1 MLCGRESSGR
11 GENAHGGLRSLAR
24 TPLELTA
31 LFPFLPLSPNTQL
44 VPPLLSDPLCLPSP
58 SDSPRWGGSRASQFA
73 SDPYCYELPS
83 SSCPPR
89 CAVAPSLPFSPVS
102 AAVKML
108 FRSSVQCNVPFPV
121 LRSAGAFPRVD
132 LCVIG
137 GGPGGIAA
145 AMRAI
150 GYGKSVCI
158 VEGGRVGG
166 ADLGGTVP
174 SKMMYEI
181 AHFAASL
188 TGPEF
193 VRDLVKPDEMQSI
206 VDGIPSERITQ
217 LLRKTCTGK
226 EREYRAFLEAS
237 GVQLIEGKA
246 TFANPN
252 EIDVHTEG
260 TGEYR
265 SLQADNVVIATGA
278 IPRSHAFAKCDHN
291 RILNS
296 TSLFEMPIPAS
307 MVVIGAGAMGCEVA
321 SMFAKLGR
329 TKVRLVDKAPRIL
342 PKEDEDVASY
352 VQRHLIRRGVVIHQ
366 GCRLFDLEA
375 GEEDCRYS
383 LRDIFSGDIETYH
396 AERAMVAVGRQPNL
410 GALGLENTKM
420 RVENGQ
426 LDCDEYGRC
435 KPYKHIYCIGDATGR
450 QKTVNTAQTA
460 GQAVV
465 DTMFGCSPKLAV
477 SNNALTN
484 IATDMFLE
492 DEVASIGLS
501 EKQCRASG
509 IGYIVARL
517 EYKHLTRPIVMGAK
531 DGFVKMIVT
540 NDREKRVLGVRAVGP
555 HAGSVVEVASLP
567 ILKNESVY
575 TMLKHNPAYPSL
587 VSGVI
592 ECAAMLVGRGA
603 RCSNVVEGIS
613 IKNWTP
619 VDKA

>member
-1 MLCGRESSGR
+1 
-11 GENAHGGLRSLAR
+11 
-24 TPLELTA
+24 
-31 LFPFLPLSPNTQL
+31 
-44 VPPLLSDPLCLPSP
+44 
-58 SDSPRWGGSRASQFA
+58 
-73 SDPYCYELPS
+73 
-83 SSCPPR
+83 
-89 CAVAPSLPFSPVS
+89 
-102 AAVKML
+102 ML
-108 FRSSVQCNVPFPV
+108 FRSSVQRNVPFPV

-132 LCVIG
+132 LCIIG

-158 VEGGRVGG
+158 VEGGRIGG
-166 ADLGGTVP
+166 ADLWGGTVP

-193 VRDLVKPDEMQSI
+193 ARDLVNPDEMQSI
-206 VDGIPSERITQ
+206 VDSIPSERITQ
-217 LLRKTCTGK
+217 LLKKTCAEK

-237 GVQLIEGKA
+237 GVQLIE
-246 TFANPN
+246 
-252 EIDVHTEG
+252 
-260 TGEYR
+260 
-265 SLQADNVVIATGA
+265 ADNVVIATGA

-296 TSLFEMPIPAS
+296 TDVFQLPIPAS

-329 TKVRLVDKAPRIL
+329 TK
-342 PKEDEDVASY
+342 
-352 VQRHLIRRGVVIHQ
+352 RHLIRRGVVIHQ

-396 AERAMVAVGRQPNL
+396 AERAMVAVGRQPNV
-410 GALGLENTKM
+410 GALGLENTKI

-501 EKQCRASG
+501 EKQCRARG

-517 EYKHLTRPIVMGAK
+517 EYKHLTRSIVMGAK

-619 VDKA
+619 ADRA